1 MKSGKSKKKFTK
13 KKLSISSNFVWSL
26 LFLIAIL
33 SNTYVH
39 LNHDIKRF
47 YRDKIDSLNRDL
59 NTFKKSVYLDIVKE
73 IITLTNLFHQTSHP
87 ILNGVSLPQIEYIED
102 IQVTD
107 TLSITNIPAFV
118 FDSVCSVNGD
128 YIALFNGYQYRVGD
142 KLHGFRIVDISP
154 FFVNVAGRYFPVG
167 REEKKSSIQPIQK
180 IQAPKIGVKKNDT

>member
-142 KLHGFRIVDISP
+142 
-154 FFVNVAGRYFPVG
+154 
-167 REEKKSSIQPIQK
+167 
-180 IQAPKIGVKKNDT
+180 